1 MPGIMQPTHR
11 YLYASA
17 CGAILLAAIF
27 WHAGSQSRVAHTAEE
42 VSNHAASASGGLRA
56 ARIDGVVTFFDAG
69 NGLMFVEDSTGGVRV
84 SVGDQGQRYLP
95 GERVTVS
102 GVISDAK
109 LSPVI
114 LNPQIVV
121 HGAGRL
127 PAAPLVTAAAFG
139 TRAVE
144 NRLVTVEGVVQRAE
158 TKQNG
163 NTQVV
168 RISQGGTPVD
178 IFCQEYSGTVGDELD
193 RRVRVVGVA
202 TSDLDVELKPV
213 GRTLWVASW
222 ASAVHLD
229 PVRPPAAAPL
239 ATAASLRGLPA
250 ARLPGRR
257 VRIRGRLE
265 AAGEAGAFRIH
276 DRTGSLNVEFGFSNN
291 GYLGADVEV
300 AGFPQSDSR
309 GSYLDNA
316 SMVAGSV
323 PVDRETA
330 PSVLTTIHQVRSLP
344 PIEAMRKYPVHIR
357 ATVTYYDPGG
367 FIVFVEDR
375 DDGIYVSPHELPVS
389 GIHVGDKVDID
400 AVSQAGD
407 FAPILSL
414 PHMRVVAR
422 NVALPHRQ
430 TLMDRIFSG
439 AEDSRVVDVEGV
451 VRSAS
456 VNRIAALDLAYGTER
471 FTAYV
476 PGLAHPERL
485 LDARLAIHGVCG
497 TLYNDRR
504 QLRGIQLFVPGPDG
518 LRVIEPP
525 GASTRVAV
533 DHVLDF
539 AADRPPGHLVRVGGI
554 VTWSSATLLFIR
566 DADNGLR
573 VSLRESARF
582 APGDRVE
589 VMGYP
594 RACRWYQ
601 CWKTRP

>member
-1 MPGIMQPTHR
+1 M
-11 YLYASA
+11 
-17 CGAILLAAIF
+17 
-27 WHAGSQSRVAHTAEE
+27 
-42 VSNHAASASGGLRA
+42 
-56 ARIDGVVTFFDAG
+56 
-69 NGLMFVEDSTGGVRV
+69 
-84 SVGDQGQRYLP
+84 
-95 GERVTVS
+95 
-102 GVISDAK
+102 
-109 LSPVI
+109 
-114 LNPQIVV
+114 
-121 HGAGRL
+121 
-127 PAAPLVTAAAFG
+127 
-139 TRAVE
+139 
-144 NRLVTVEGVVQRAE
+144 
-158 TKQNG
+158 
-163 NTQVV
+163 
-168 RISQGGTPVD
+168 
-178 IFCQEYSGTVGDELD
+178 
-193 RRVRVVGVA
+193 
-202 TSDLDVELKPV
+202 
-213 GRTLWVASW
+213 
-222 ASAVHLD
+222 
-229 PVRPPAAAPL
+229 
-239 ATAASLRGLPA
+239 
-250 ARLPGRR
+250 
-257 VRIRGRLE
+257 
-265 AAGEAGAFRIH
+265 
-276 DRTGSLNVEFGFSNN
+276 
-291 GYLGADVEV
+291 
-300 AGFPQSDSR
+300 
-309 GSYLDNA
+309 
-316 SMVAGSV
+316 
-323 PVDRETA
+323 
-330 PSVLTTIHQVRSLP
+330 RSLP

-594 RACRWYQ
+594 RAGWYQ